1 MSDDPTTPTRTQKY
15 VRADLAA
22 RGGAVTEERV
32 IRLSVTVLRGPDVG
46 KHVVAEP
53 RARVSVGTAEDA
65 DLKLTDPTVS
75 RYHLELEPA
84 DGGVGVR
91 DLESSN
97 GTFLG
102 RARIGSAEVPKDSQ
116 LRLGD
121 TVLVVSS
128 ADETRPHDVPKI
140 AGLVTASPRMHEVL
154 RQVKRLAS
162 FAGSVIVL
170 GETGTGK
177 ELVARA
183 LHDEGPRRGS
193 PFVVVDC
200 GALSPA
206 LVESEL
212 FGHERGAFTGAVAR
226 HLGAFERAR
235 GGTVFLDE
243 IGELPQPAQSAL
255 LGALERKRIRR
266 VGGDRDIDLDVRV
279 VSATHRDLRAEVN
292 RGVFRADLYFRL
304 AGARVILP
312 ALRERPE
319 DIPALVRHFSEECAG
334 APDLL
339 SPELVDA
346 WRGAHWTGNVR
357 ELRNAVERALAGDP
371 SLDDGSPE
379 IAQVSSRREEGT
391 TVERYRDARAR
402 VVSEFERAYV
412 TSLIARVN
420 GNASEA
426 ARLAKMDRPYLLS
439 LLKKYDLR

>member
-1 MSDDPTTPTRTQKY
+1 MSPSDPSRTKKH
-15 VRADLAA
+15 VRAELGTASRQA
-22 RGGAVTEERV
+22 EERV
-32 IRLSVTVLRGPDVG
+32 IRLSITVLRGLDAG
-46 KHVVAEP
+46 KHFAAEP
-53 RARVSVGTAEDA
+53 RGHVSVGTAEDA
-65 DLKLTDPTVS
+65 DLRLTDPTVS
-75 RYHLELEPA
+75 RYHLELQPA
-84 DGGVGVR
+84 ESGVVVR
-91 DLESSN
+91 DLGSMN

-102 RARIGSAEVPKDSQ
+102 RAKLGSAEVPKDSQ

-128 ADETRPHDVPKI
+128 ADETAPNDVPKI
-140 AGLVTASPRMHEVL
+140 AGLVTESPRMHEVL

-162 FAGSVIVL
+162 FGGSVLVL

-183 LHDEGPRRGS
+183 LHDEGPRHDQ

-200 GALSPA
+200 GALSPS

-212 FGHERGAFTGAVAR
+212 FGHERGAFTGAIAK
-226 HLGAFERAR
+226 HTGAFERAR

-266 VGGDRDIDLDVRV
+266 VGGDREIELDVRV

-292 RGVFRADLYFRL
+292 RGGFRADLYFRL
-304 AGARVILP
+304 AGARVVLP
-312 ALRERPE
+312 PLRERPE
-319 DIPALVRHFSEECAG
+319 DIPALVRHFCEECAG
-334 APDLL
+334 SPDVV
-339 SPELVDA
+339 SPALVDA
-346 WRGAHWTGNVR
+346 WRSGHWTGNVR
-357 ELRNAVERALAGDP
+357 ELKNAVERALAGDA
-371 SLDDGSPE
+371 SLDDAPQG
-379 IAQVSSRREEGT
+379 AHRSSVPDAE
-391 TVERYRDARAR
+391 VERYRDARAR
-402 VVSEFERAYV
+402 VVSDFERAYV
-412 TSLIARVN
+412 TALIARVD

>member
-1 MSDDPTTPTRTQKY
+1 M
-15 VRADLAA
+15 
-22 RGGAVTEERV
+22 
-32 IRLSVTVLRGPDVG
+32 TVSRGPDAG
-46 KHVVAEP
+46 KHLVAEP

-65 DLKLTDPTVS
+65 DLRLTDPTVS
-75 RYHLELEPA
+75 RYHLELEPS
-84 DGGVGVR
+84 GTGVLVR
-91 DLESSN
+91 DLGSSN

-102 RARIGSAEVPKDSQ
+102 RARLVDAEVPKDSQ
-116 LRLGD
+116 LRLGE

-128 ADETRPHDVPKI
+128 ADADADAKAEMPAI
-140 AGLVTASPRMHEVL
+140 AGLVTESPRMIEVL
-154 RQVKRLAS
+154 RQVKRLAT

-183 LHDEGPRRGS
+183 LHDEGPRREK

-200 GALSPA
+200 GALSPL

-212 FGHERGAFTGAVAR
+212 FGHERGAFTGAVGR
-226 HLGAFERAR
+226 HAGAFERAR

-243 IGELPQPAQSAL
+243 VGEFPLAAQAAL
-255 LGALERKRIRR
+255 LGALERKRVRR
-266 VGGDRDIDLDVRV
+266 VGGDREIDLDVRV

-304 AGARVILP
+304 AGAKVVLP

-319 DIPALVRHFSEECAG
+319 DVPALVRHFCQECGG

-339 SPELVDA
+339 SPDLVDA

-357 ELRNAVERALAGDP
+357 ELRNAVERAIAGD
-371 SLDDGSPE
+371 SSSDEGSPGSASAPASRESTE
-379 IAQVSSRREEGT
+379 IV
-391 TVERYRDARAR
+391 RYRDARAK
-402 VVSEFERAYV
+402 VIADFERGYV
-412 TSLIARVN
+412 TALIARVD